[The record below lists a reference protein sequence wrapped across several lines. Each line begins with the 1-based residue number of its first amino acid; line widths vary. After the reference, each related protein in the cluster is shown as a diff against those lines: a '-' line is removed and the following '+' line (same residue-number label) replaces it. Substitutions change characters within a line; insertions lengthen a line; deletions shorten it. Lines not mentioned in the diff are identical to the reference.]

1 MNTTIIKREQ
11 LSALAD
17 GEMEAVSSEAI
28 LAQLDAA
35 SSEDWELY
43 HRIGDVLR
51 SEELAA
57 PLSAGFAARM
67 AARLDAEAP
76 HEPASAPVQDMPES
90 RETRAG
96 FGAGLLATIR
106 RHLVPGMAGI
116 AALAIAV
123 MTVPQW
129 LTPSPTLEK
138 APLAAQ
144 VPEESA
150 PLIIPAVAPDE
161 NNAASTVSDSQT
173 SVIEDDIVRDP
184 RIDQYLVAHQRFS
197 PSAYSSSQFARSAT
211 FAVEADK

>member
-1 MNTTIIKREQ
+1 
-11 LSALAD
+11 
-17 GEMEAVSSEAI
+17 
-28 LAQLDAA
+28 
-35 SSEDWELY
+35 SEDWELY
-43 HRIGDVLR
+43 HRVGDVLR

-76 HEPASAPVQDMPES
+76 HEPAPVQDMPES
-90 RETRAG
+90 REARAG

-106 RHLVPGMAGI
+106 RHLVPGMAGV
-116 AALAIAV
+116 AALAVAV

-184 RIDQYLVAHQRFS
+184 RIDQ
-197 PSAYSSSQFARSAT
+197 
-211 FAVEADK
+211 